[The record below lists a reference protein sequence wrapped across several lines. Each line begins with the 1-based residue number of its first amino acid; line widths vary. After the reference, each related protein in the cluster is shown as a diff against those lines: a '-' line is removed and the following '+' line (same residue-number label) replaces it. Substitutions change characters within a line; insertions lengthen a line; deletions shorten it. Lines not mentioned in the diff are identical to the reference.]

1 MVDNSKALGTAPV
14 GTLLA
19 RYCVPSTLAMLVQ
32 ALYAFV
38 DAFFVGRFVGENGLA
53 AVTLVLPIIVF
64 CSGFGMLVG
73 VGACSRISLL
83 LGQRRLNDAEK
94 TLGNAF
100 SMIILFSIVMTACLL
115 VLGTLF
121 VESSHVSPEVRNI
134 AKTFLWIS
142 ISCGII
148 PSLMFG
154 LNNIIRVQGNPRIAM
169 GSIIFGFCLNSM
181 LNPLFIAVF
190 GWGAAG
196 SALAKATAQAATTVW
211 ILYFLTSSRSL
222 LKLKLKNMHLDWK
235 ICAPVL
241 AIGLAPFLAQSA
253 ASLQGMILNIQL
265 ESYGEEVALAVSGVI
280 YRVALIIFTV
290 VMGIYQGAQP
300 ILGYN
305 YGARQFGRVLRTL
318 TLAIGVASVWCFSI
332 VSLVLLFPVQTVA
345 IVTQLT
351 PELREI
357 CGIALRLSL
366 AMCLLMGF
374 QVVASQYFQTI
385 GKPRLSIFL
394 SLTRQVI
401 FMIPALF
408 LLPIAME
415 KLGFPGLWGIWGSF
429 AFADLLSFLATAC
442 FFWRERWLLKT
453 GSVKPTLNPS
463 PTAPIVETSPSMT
476 P

>member
-1 MVDNSKALGTAPV
+1 MVDNSKVLRTAPV
-14 GTLLA
+14 GTLLV
-19 RYCVPSTLAMLVQ
+19 RYCVPSVLAMLVQ
-32 ALYAFV
+32 VLYTFV
-38 DAFFVGRFVGENGLA
+38 DAIFVGQFVGEKGIA
-53 AVTLVLPIIVF
+53 AVTLVFPIVVF

-73 VGACSRISLL
+73 VGACSCISLL
-83 LGQRRLNDAEK
+83 LGQRRLEEAEK

-100 SMIILFSIVMTACLL
+100 SMIILFSLVMTTCLL

-121 VESSHVSPEVRNI
+121 VESSQVSEEVREM
-134 AKTFLWIS
+134 AKMFLWIS
-142 ISCGII
+142 ISCGIL
-148 PSLMFG
+148 PALMFG

-169 GSIIFGFCLNSM
+169 GSIMFGFCLNST

-190 GWGAAG
+190 DWGVAG
-196 SALAKATAQAATTVW
+196 SALATALAQAVTTVW
-211 ILYFLTSSRSL
+211 ILYFLTSSHSL
-222 LKLKLKNMHLDWK
+222 LKLKLKNMRLDWK

-253 ASLQGMILNIQL
+253 SSLQGMLLNVQL
-265 ESYGEEVALAVSGVI
+265 EAYGEEVALTVAGVI

-290 VMGIYQGAQP
+290 VLGIYQGAQP

-305 YGARQFGRVLRTL
+305 YGARQFGRVHRTL
-318 TLAIGVASVWCFSI
+318 MLAIGAASVWCLVT

-345 IVTQLT
+345 MVTQLT

-357 CGIALRLSL
+357 CTTALRLSL

-374 QVVASQYFQTI
+374 QVVVSHYFQTI

-401 FMIPALF
+401 FMIPSLF
-408 LLPIAME
+408 LLPFVME
-415 KLGFPGLWGIWGSF
+415 KLGFPGLLGVWGSF
-429 AFADLLSFLATAC
+429 MLADMLSFLVTAC
-442 FFWRERWLLKT
+442 FFWRERWHLKT
-453 GSVKPTLNPS
+453 GSVELAQNQPPTIS
-463 PTAPIVETSPSMT
+463 VVETPTSMT